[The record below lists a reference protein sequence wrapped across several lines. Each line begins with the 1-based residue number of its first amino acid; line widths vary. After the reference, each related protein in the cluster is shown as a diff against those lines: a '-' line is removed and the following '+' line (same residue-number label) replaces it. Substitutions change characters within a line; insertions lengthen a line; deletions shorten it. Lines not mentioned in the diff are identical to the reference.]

1 MTETGRLDGIRA
13 IIVEDSFVVAESL
26 EWLLESH
33 GCRVT
38 GKASNVASGLA
49 LADRLDYDVA
59 VLDIRLGDEL
69 VTDIARRIRAHGKRV
84 VYLTAYADL
93 SLIPEELSAYPVVPK
108 PVHEE
113 GLIGAMLANG

>member
-1 MTETGRLDGIRA
+1 MTETGRLDGVRA
-13 IIVEDSFVVAESL
+13 VIIEDSFVVAESL

-69 VTDIARRIRAHGKRV
+69 VTDIARRIRGHGKRL

-93 SLIPEELSAYPVVPK
+93 SLIPDELSGYPVVPK

-113 GLIGAMLANG
+113 SLIDAMLASG